1 MPQRTDIKKVLII
14 GSGPII
20 IGQACEFDYS
30 GTQACKALKKL
41 GYEIVLVNSNPATI
55 MTDPEMADVT
65 YIEPLNQERL
75 EQIIAKERPDA
86 LLPNL
91 GGQSGLNLCAELANA
106 GILEKYNVKVIGV
119 QVDAIERGE
128 DRIEFK
134 KAMNELGIEIA
145 NEDGSMKSLDETLK
159 ILRESFAVTTEEQK
173 AQRLATLEQQ
183 AIADGYGDTLKGL
196 SEEEKYFQLA
206 MYAGQ
211 EQIKDMS
218 EAQFKKQ
225 AMDKLGIK
233 VTKKTNKAQVAQN
246 LALALGTQA
255 IEGLTQ
261 EQQSAAAVED
271 SGKELAERIRQIVEE
286 TGCGKVNII
295 AHSKGGLDSRAAIAH
310 CGMAPYV
317 ATLTTINT
325 PHRGCIFA
333 EYLLG
338 KVPQAARQK
347 IAAAYNATMKKVGDP
362 NPDFLAAVTD
372 LTESACLARN
382 EVTPDAPGVVYESVM
397 SYCKKAQHGK
407 FPLNMTYPI
416 VKHFDGLN
424 DGLVSVESAKWGE
437 RFTLLEP
444 QGKRGI
450 SHGDVVDLNREN
462 IRGFDVREFYV
473 KLVADL
479 KRRGY

>member
-1 MPQRTDIKKVLII
+1 MKYVRRTAYALLLAAMANYIPLFVLICFI
-14 GSGPII
+14 S
-20 IGQACEFDYS
+20 EKEVSF
-30 GTQACKALKKL
+30 TF
-41 GYEIVLVNSNPATI
+41 GYW
-55 MTDPEMADVT
+55 MTLLAAFLS
-65 YIEPLNQERL
+65 INICPLPKT
-75 EQIIAKERPDA
+75 APTK
-86 LLPNL
+86 
-91 GGQSGLNLCAELANA
+91 
-106 GILEKYNVKVIGV
+106 
-119 QVDAIERGE
+119 
-128 DRIEFK
+128 RI
-134 KAMNELGIEIA
+134 
-145 NEDGSMKSLDETLK
+145 
-159 ILRESFAVTTEEQK
+159 
-173 AQRLATLEQQ
+173 QRLAEGCELLWLFAAVCCLTLGIQVGFLWPSV
-183 AIADGYGDTLKGL
+183 AGGRDGAVFAVILELLLAVL
-196 SEEEKYFQLA
+196 SLCILFWNGMVRVYLTSVQ
-206 MYAGQ
+206 
-211 EQIKDMS
+211 
-218 EAQFKKQ
+218 
-225 AMDKLGIK
+225 LGIK
-233 VTKKTNKAQVAQN
+233 HRVLAALCGWIPLVNLWYLAKIIRICGDEVEFETQKWELDAVRAESEVCKTKYPLLMVHGVFFRDFRYLNYWGRIPKELIRNGATVCYGQ
-246 LALALGTQA
+246 
-255 IEGLTQ
+255 
-261 EQQSAAAVED
+261 QQSAAAVED

-338 KVPQAARQK
+338 KVPQAARLK
-347 IAAAYNATMKKVGDP
+347 IAAAYNAAMKQVGDP

-397 SYCKKAQHGK
+397 SYCKKARHGK

-424 DGLVSVESAKWGE
+424 DGLVSVESARWGE

-473 KLVADL
+473 KLAADL

>member
-1 MPQRTDIKKVLII
+1 MRRVRRTVNTLLLLAAVNGLPMTFFWVSYAKGTEWMYLPLLAMYLFVNIRPTPKRGPTRRISWLDSGCELLRLFAVTGTVTVLIQLALLAAAMI
-14 GSGPII
+14 SG
-20 IGQACEFDYS
+20 
-30 GTQACKALKKL
+30 
-41 GYEIVLVNSNPATI
+41 EITLQILVVVLV
-55 MTDPEMADVT
+55 VL
-65 YIEPLNQERL
+65 YLFLVVLL
-75 EQIIAKERPDA
+75 EAIVFWNGMIRVYCT
-86 LLPNL
+86 
-91 GGQSGLNLCAELANA
+91 S
-106 GILEKYNVKVIGV
+106 V
-119 QVDAIERGE
+119 Q
-128 DRIEFK
+128 
-134 KAMNELGIEIA
+134 LGIKHRVLAALCGWIPLVNLWYLA
-145 NEDGSMKSLDETLK
+145 K
-159 ILRESFAVTTEEQK
+159 ILRICGDEVEFETEKWELDKVRAESEICRTKYPLLMVHGVFFRDFRYLNYWGRIPRELIRNGAAVY
-173 AQRLATLEQQ
+173 
-183 AIADGYGDTLKGL
+183 YGR
-196 SEEEKYFQLA
+196 
-206 MYAGQ
+206 
-211 EQIKDMS
+211 
-218 EAQFKKQ
+218 
-225 AMDKLGIK
+225 
-233 VTKKTNKAQVAQN
+233 
-246 LALALGTQA
+246 
-255 IEGLTQ
+255 
-261 EQQSAAAVED
+261 QQSAAAVED

-286 TGCGKVNII
+286 TGCEKVNII

-338 KVPQAARQK
+338 KVPEAARLK
-347 IAAAYNATMKKVGDP
+347 IAAAYNAAMEKVGDP

-372 LTESACLARN
+372 LTESACLRRN
-382 EVTPDAPGVVYESVM
+382 EVTPDVPGVVYESVM
-397 SYCKKAQHGK
+397 SYCKQALHGR

-473 KLVADL
+473 KLAADL